1 MTMPEDPWALPTWAG
16 DLDEIIDAA
25 LVQLRMDPSDADAAR
40 LQHHAATAVRRID
53 KFLDPG
59 TGPTYSFPP
68 PPELFEAAVNVTV
81 RLFKAK
87 DAPFGV
93 MGGYSDFDTGPI
105 TVPADPLLG
114 VYPLIRPLKLSF
126 GVA

>member
-1 MTMPEDPWALPTWAG
+1 MPPTST
-16 DLDEIIDAA
+16 
-25 LVQLRMDPSDADAAR
+25 PPR
-40 LQHHAATAVRRID
+40 LAQHAATAARRID
-53 KFLDPG
+53 KYLDPSD
-59 TGPTYSFPP
+59 GPTYSFPP
-68 PPELFEAAVNVTV
+68 PPELFEAAVLVTV

-93 MGGYSDFDTGPI
+93 VGGFSDFDTGPI

-114 VYPLIRPLKLSF
+114 VYALIRPLKLSF